1 MDKIDA
7 PPTDKESSK
16 IKFEAQV
23 KSGYDVLHI
32 ENLKKSYSDKMLFTN
47 LSLDLKRGERKK

>member
-16 IKFEAQV
+16 IKFETQV
-23 KSGYDVLHI
+23 KSGYDV
-32 ENLKKSYSDKMLFTN
+32 FTY
-47 LSLDLKRGERKK
+47 